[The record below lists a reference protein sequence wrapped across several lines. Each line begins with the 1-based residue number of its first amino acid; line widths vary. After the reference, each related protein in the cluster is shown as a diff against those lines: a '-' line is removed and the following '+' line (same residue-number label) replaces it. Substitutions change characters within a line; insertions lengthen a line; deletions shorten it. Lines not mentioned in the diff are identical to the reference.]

1 MPQRAALAFPFFL
14 SFSFSATPVRLAW
27 PAACPRLGP
36 TNLGTPRSQPVTAM
50 PGNGVAVT
58 GAAAP
63 PGHMAC
69 VNPATSETYATVLL
83 STPADVPPARAA
95 LAIAQAAWADTPVED
110 RAAVI
115 SAFLDGFVERGEAVA
130 AAISAATGK
139 PAYGAMD
146 ELLITAAGGRHIVA
160 GAPEW
165 LADDTSR
172 SCALVAGRT
181 SVVRRVPHGVVSIL
195 SPYNFPLWLAL
206 GNVLAALLAGNAV
219 MLKVSEAVPGIGLL
233 IEELLAELA
242 EGRLAPLVKVFH
254 GAGDVGAAL
263 VDAAVGKP
271 DHVLFIGSVGVGRK
285 VAIAA
290 AAGGVGCTLELGGK
304 DAAIVCADANVSA
317 AAEALSYGMAYNAG
331 QCWYVDCFLSRVGR
345 GVAPLWIPSTLDRRA
360 FWSVWIACP
369 DVRPLCLLLS
379 DCCSG
384 TPLGAFSFSSS
395 RPKYRRR
402 AGVRGGQC
410 V

>member
-1 MPQRAALAFPFFL
+1 
-14 SFSFSATPVRLAW
+14 
-27 PAACPRLGP
+27 
-36 TNLGTPRSQPVTAM
+36 
-50 PGNGVAVT
+50 
-58 GAAAP
+58 
-63 PGHMAC
+63 MAC
-69 VNPATSETYATVLL
+69 VNPATSETYATVPL

-95 LAIAQAAWADTPVED
+95 LVTAQTAWADTPVED
-110 RAAVI
+110 RAATL

-181 SVVRRVPHGVVSIL
+181 AVVRRVPHGVVSIL
-195 SPYNFPLWLAL
+195 TPYNFPLLLAL

-242 EGRLAPLVKVFH
+242 AGRLAPLVTVFH

-304 DAAIVCADANVSA
+304 DAAIVCGDADISA

-331 QCWYVDCFLSRVGR
+331 QCWYVDVFFLTS
-345 GVAPLWIPSTLDRRA
+345 
-360 FWSVWIACP
+360 
-369 DVRPLCLLLS
+369 DVVSLRL
-379 DCCSG
+379 G
-384 TPLGAFSFSSS
+384 TPVLWTSVRSGLSGLPVLTRITCICCCLTVALALLWVHLPLLGQSIGVE
-395 RPKYRRR
+395 R
-402 AGVRGGQC
+402 AYVVESVYEDFVAAMVKHVNEKVR
-410 V
+410 

>member
-1 MPQRAALAFPFFL
+1 MGGAGERGDAGENRHPL
-14 SFSFSATPVRLAW
+14 FSPWLRPS
-27 PAACPRLGP
+27 GEID
-36 TNLGTPRSQPVTAM
+36 GS
-50 PGNGVAVT
+50 G
-58 GAAAP
+58 GAANPRCGCAHHCRARCSPLPRTDP
-63 PGHMAC
+63 PLPSLTDRCRHARGRRGRCGRRTPSWSHG
-69 VNPATSETYATVLL
+69 VRQPATSETYATVPL

-95 LAIAQAAWADTPVED
+95 LAAAQAAWADTPVKD

-115 SAFLDGFVERGEAVA
+115 SAFLDGFVERGEEVA

-146 ELLITAAGGRHIVA
+146 ELLITAAGGRHIAA

-172 SCALVAGRT
+172 TCALVAGRT
-181 SVVRRVPHGVVSIL
+181 AVVRRVPHGVVTIL

-242 EGRLAPLVKVFH
+242 GGQLAPLVTVFH
-254 GAGDVGAAL
+254 GASDVGAAL

-290 AAGGVGCTLELGGK
+290 AAGGWG
-304 DAAIVCADANVSA
+304 AHWS
-317 AAEALSYGMAYNAG
+317 S
-331 QCWYVDCFLSRVGR
+331 
-345 GVAPLWIPSTLDRRA
+345 VARTRPSCVRTQT
-360 FWSVWIACP
+360 C
-369 DVRPLCLLLS
+369 RPLQRPFRTAWRTMQGSVVLVLNGCMWSTACMMTLS
-379 DCCSG
+379 Q
-384 TPLGAFSFSSS
+384 PL
-395 RPKYRRR
+395 
-402 AGVRGGQC
+402 
-410 V
+410 